1 MSDNDTR
8 REQIVRAWEDA
19 WDRGETAG
27 MEALLS
33 PDYRRITAT
42 NQDGENREQFL
53 AVIQTTR
60 EAFPD
65 LTTVVDEIVIE
76 GDHAAIRWHSGGTHL
91 RPSDAP
97 RGQRQRGDLRD
108 LPGRR
113 HHSRTRDLGPACLA
127 LGAGH
132 HHRGSGLTRSIID
145 RSDSP

>member
-65 LTTVVDEIVIE
+65 LTTVVASTRSSSRATMPRSA
-76 GDHAAIRWHSGGTHL
+76 GIRAGPTCTVSWASLRRTERSTSAG
-91 RPSDAP
+91 RPSRP
-97 RGQRQRGDLRD
+97 
-108 LPGRR
+108 
-113 HHSRTRDLGPACLA
+113 SRTA
-127 LGAGH
+127 
-132 HHRGSGLTRSIID
+132 SSFTNT
-145 RSDSP
+145 

>member
-65 LTTVVDEIVIE
+65 LTTVV
-76 GDHAAIRWHSGGTHL
+76 
-91 RPSDAP
+91 
-97 RGQRQRGDLRD
+97 
-108 LPGRR
+108 
-113 HHSRTRDLGPACLA
+113 
-127 LGAGH
+127 GAGH

>member
-19 WDRGETAG
+19 WDRGDTAG

-91 RPSDAP
+91 HGLMGVPPTHRQVNVSGATFATFQDGVIIHEHVTWDP
-97 RGQRQRGDLRD
+97 RAL
-108 LPGRR
+108 L
-113 HHSRTRDLGPACLA
+113 SA
-127 LGAGH
+127 LG
-132 HHRGSGLTRSIID
+132 IITVGQD
-145 RSDSP
+145 